1 MTAGWLID
9 WLWFPADW
17 RDRKTAGCLIDW
29 LWLPADWWDRK
40 TAGCLIDWSIVTS
53 SWLMILKDG
62 WLIDWSFFPTD
73 DKPYRVLAPLIP
85 VVLRSSPPPSPEGGK
100 IRAFILTA
108 LSDFSSYY
116 LKKKIWVWFNPGS
129 GGKNFPRPL
138 ARKWQS
144 LPPARPLIIS
154 HLADS
159 WRSLWGCRVRYGF
172 LSIWHVI
179 VIEMQL
185 ADKNGP
191 GE

>member
-1 MTAGWLID
+1 MADRSRFDSDPDQTQRVLNIFHRQFLKKVHYEWYRSYCRLHHFGNCFID
-9 WLWFPADW
+9 AY
-17 RDRKTAGCLIDW
+17 
-29 LWLPADWWDRK
+29 
-40 TAGCLIDWSIVTS
+40 
-53 SWLMILKDG
+53 
-62 WLIDWSFFPTD
+62 PTESRSATLNYQANLEF
-73 DKPYRVLAPLIP
+73 DKPYRVLPPFIP

-116 LKKKIWVWFNPGS
+116 LKKKIWVWCNPGS